1 MISKKLRD
9 QFIRFAVVGGFC
21 TLVNYVIFIML
32 DSWLEVNYTLA
43 SALGFITGVFTGYYI
58 NKKWTFSKGD
68 STRTYIYKYFLVYLF
83 SLIVHTL
90 IITYL
95 VEYYSIPKLFAL
107 TIAIGTTMF
116 TNFFGSKILVFKA

>member
-1 MISKKLRD
+1 MISKKLKD

-21 TLVNYVIFIML
+21 TLVNYVIFILLTSLL
-32 DSWLEVNYTLA
+32 DVNYLIA
-43 SALGFITGVFTGYYI
+43 SATGFITGVFTGYYI

-68 STRTYIYKYFLVYLF
+68 STNTYIYKYFLVYLF
-83 SLIVHTL
+83 SLVVNLL
-90 IITYL
+90 ILEYL
-95 VEYYSIPKLFAL
+95 VESLSTPKLFAQ